1 MSSMFPAFRRAD
13 TVRYLA
19 ILVLIL
25 ATIGFQ
31 LAAPDT
37 EWARLVIVL
46 LQGGTL
52 FLALQVGRIHGALDR
67 VLLALIGVSLALSA
81 FALAGFATLGD
92 TAARVINLLLLA
104 YAPIA
109 IFFGMVGDMR
119 ARHRVTVRTI
129 IGVLSIYLLIGLIFT
144 FIFGI
149 IAAESS
155 GTFFK
160 HGVEGNSSDY
170 LYFSYATLTTVGY
183 GDLVANLHV
192 GRSIAII
199 EALIGQIYLVSVVSL
214 IVGNLGRLPSGA
226 SLGRAVSPPRGGRA
240 PGQR

>member
-1 MSSMFPAFRRAD
+1 MAAMFPALRRAD
-13 TVRYLA
+13 TARYLA
-19 ILVLIL
+19 ILFLIL

-37 EWARLVIVL
+37 EWARLVIVV
-46 LQGGTL
+46 LQSGTL
-52 FLALQVGRIHGALDR
+52 FLALQVGRVHGALDR
-67 VLLALIGVSLALSA
+67 ILLALIAASLALSII
-81 FALAGFATLGD
+81 ALAGFATLGD

-109 IFFGMVGDMR
+109 ILVGMIADMR

-129 IGVLSIYLLIGLIFT
+129 LGVLSIYLLIGLIFT
-144 FIFGI
+144 FVFGI
-149 IAAESS
+149 IASESS
-155 GTFFK
+155 GPFFK
-160 HGVEGNSSDY
+160 HGIHGTSSDY

-183 GDLVANLHV
+183 GDLIANLHV
-192 GRSIAII
+192 GRSVAII

-214 IVGNLGRLPSGA
+214 IVGNLGRLPSGGVA
-226 SLGRAVSPPRGGRA
+226 RAVSAPRGGRG

>member
-1 MSSMFPAFRRAD
+1 MSTMFPAFRRAD
-13 TVRYLA
+13 TARYLA

-37 EWARLVIVL
+37 EWARLVIVV
-46 LQGGTL
+46 LQSGTL
-52 FLALQVGRIHGALDR
+52 FLALQVGRVHGALDR
-67 VLLALIGVSLALSA
+67 VLLALIAASLVLSA
-81 FALAGFATLGD
+81 IALASFASLGD
-92 TAARVINLLLLA
+92 TGARVINLLLLA

-109 IFFGMVGDMR
+109 IFVGMIADMR

-149 IAAESS
+149 IASESS

-160 HGVEGNSSDY
+160 HGVEGTSSDY

-226 SLGRAVSPPRGGRA
+226 ALGGVRSPRGGRA
-240 PGQR
+240 PGSR

>member
-1 MSSMFPAFRRAD
+1 MSPMFPAFRRAD
-13 TVRYLA
+13 TTRYLG

-37 EWARLVIVL
+37 EWARLVIVA
-46 LQGGTL
+46 LQSGTL
-52 FLALQVGRIHGALDR
+52 FLALQVGRVHGALDR
-67 VLLALIGVSLALSA
+67 ILLTLIAVSLVLSA
-81 FALAGFATLGD
+81 IALAGFASLGD
-92 TAARVINLLLLA
+92 TGARVINLLLLA
-104 YAPIA
+104 YAPVA
-109 IFFGMVGDMR
+109 IFVGMIGDMR

-144 FIFGI
+144 FVFGI
-149 IAAESS
+149 IASESS

-160 HGVEGNSSDY
+160 HGVEGTSSDY

-214 IVGNLGRLPSGA
+214 IVGNLGRLPSGGLA
-226 SLGRAVSPPRGGRA
+226 AVSSPRGGRA